1 MNDLQHHNFNSS
13 TDVTPSSPQS
23 GNSRGNGSRAGRSKT
38 KFFSCLFILL
48 IVVLWSLISIIRYG
62 TKNFFGGIQNGY
74 IVRQISHIF
83 DSSSNQLRGESGDRI
98 NFVLLG
104 MGGPGHEGPF
114 LSDTILLA
122 SVKPS
127 TGQVALISIPRD
139 LIVPFGDGS
148 YRKINS
154 VYALAADRG
163 KDYAFEQVKKVFG
176 TTFGQD
182 INYMAT
188 IDFQG
193 FVKIIDEVGGVTVDV
208 DRDFTDYQFPTAD
221 YKIQEVSFKAGRQKM
236 DGLTALRYARS
247 RHGNNGEGSD
257 FARSKRQQKIIIAL
271 KDKLTSFDTLI
282 NPVKITSL
290 FSLVSQATATDMEPW
305 EAVKIAQMLKD
316 LKSDAIIH
324 QVLDDGPGNYLV
336 GGISA
341 IDGAYIL
348 QPRTGSYQELQ
359 SMFAHIFDRPD
370 VSDEGSQ
377 IILQNGTKTPGLAT
391 LSANEL
397 AKAGVDVQRFGN
409 ANTQDYLTTT
419 IYDYTRGGKPK
430 TRKALEDFYGVSAK
444 ENVPIELL
452 SYTVAK
458 AWNFVDD
465 KGQVKNLDF
474 LIILGADY
482 KPASSATNQII
493 QTVAPTSTASSTSAD
508 STYLLDSQGAAM

>member
-1 MNDLQHHNFNSS
+1 MSDLQHHNFNSS
-13 TDVTPSSPQS
+13 TETSSTNSPEYRS
-23 GNSRGNGSRAGRSKT
+23 GRRAGRSKT

-48 IVVLWSLISIIRYG
+48 IIVIWSLTGIISYG
-62 TKNFFGGIQNGY
+62 TKNFFSGIQNGF
-74 IVRQISHIF
+74 IIRQISHIF
-83 DSSSNQLRGESGDRI
+83 DSSSNQLKGESQDRI

-114 LSDTILLA
+114 LSDTIILA

-139 LIVPFGDGS
+139 LIVPFGDGT

-154 VYALAADRG
+154 VYALAAEKG
-163 KDYAFEQVKKVFG
+163 KDYAFEQEKKVFASA
-176 TTFGQD
+176 FGQE

-193 FVKIIDEVGGVTVDV
+193 FVKIIDQVGGITVEV
-208 DRDFTDYQFPTAD
+208 EREFTDNQFPTAD
-221 YKIQEVSFKAGRQKM
+221 YKINTVSFKAGKQKM

-257 FARSKRQQKIIIAL
+257 FARSKRQQKIMIAL

-290 FSLVSQATATDMEPW
+290 FSLVAESTATDMEPW
-305 EAVKIAQMLKD
+305 EAVKLAQMLKNLD
-316 LKSDAIIH
+316 SSAIIH
-324 QVLDDGPGNYLV
+324 QVLDDGPGNFLI

-341 IDGAYIL
+341 FDGAYIL

-359 SMFAHIFDRPD
+359 TMFLHIFDRPEL
-370 VSDEGSQ
+370 SDEGAQ

-397 AKAGVDVQRFGN
+397 GKAGVAVQRFGN
-409 ANTQDYLTTT
+409 ANTTDYLTTT
-419 IYDYTRGGKPK
+419 IYDYTRGAKPK
-430 TRKALEDFYGVSAK
+430 TRKALEDFYGVTAK

-458 AWNFVDD
+458 AWDFVDA

-474 LIILGADY
+474 LVILGANY
-482 KPASSATNQII
+482 QPESTKVNQII
-493 QTVAPTSTASSTSAD
+493 QTVAPTSTSTTTPAGAD
-508 STYLLDSQGAAM
+508 YLLDAPATDL

>member
-1 MNDLQHHNFNSS
+1 MSDLQHHSFTSS
-13 TDVTPSSPQS
+13 TTSSSEQLDIQRPSGRRP
-23 GNSRGNGSRAGRSKT
+23 GRSKT

-48 IVVLWSLISIIRYG
+48 IFFVWGLIGIINYG
-62 TKNFFGGIQNGY
+62 TKNFFGGIQNGF

-83 DSSSNQLRGESGDRI
+83 DSSNNQLKGEAQDRI

-114 LSDTILLA
+114 LSDTIILA

-139 LIVPFGDGS
+139 LIVPFGDGT

-154 VYALAADRG
+154 VYAFSAEKG
-163 KDYAFEQVKKVFG
+163 KDYAFEQVKKVFANS
-176 TTFGQD
+176 FGQE

-188 IDFQG
+188 VDFQG
-193 FVKIIDEVGGVTVDV
+193 FVKIIDEVGGITVDV
-208 DRDFTDYQFPTAD
+208 ERDFTDNQFPTAD
-221 YKIQEVSFKAGRQKM
+221 YKVNTVSFKAGRQKM

-257 FARSKRQQKIIIAL
+257 FARSKRQQKIMIAL

-290 FSLVSQATATDMEPW
+290 FSLLTQSTATDMEPW
-305 EAVKIAQMLKD
+305 EAVKVAQMLKNLNSND
-316 LKSDAIIH
+316 IIH

-341 IDGAYIL
+341 LDGAYIL
-348 QPRTGSYQELQ
+348 QPRTGSYLELQ
-359 SMFAHIFDRPD
+359 TMFSHIFDRPD
-370 VSDEGSQ
+370 ISGENSQ

-391 LSANEL
+391 LSMNEL
-397 AKAGVDVQRFGN
+397 GKAGISVQRFGN

-419 IYDYTRGGKPK
+419 IYDYTHGAKPK
-430 TRKALEDFYGVSAK
+430 TRQALEDFYGVKAK

-458 AWNFVDD
+458 AWDFVDD
-465 KGQVKNLDF
+465 KGQIKDLDF
-474 LIILGADY
+474 LIILGSDY
-482 KPASSATNQII
+482 KPASTVTSEII
-493 QTVAPTSTASSTSAD
+493 QTVTPTSTASTTPDGSNF
-508 STYLLDSQGAAM
+508 LLDSSGLAM